1 MAEDELRQFEAV
13 LGAISK
19 MTSDTDVGDLVDA
32 KCPKCGASD
41 FVSVVDLYDIAALRA
56 ENGEPSNVPREGG
69 LTDEQIM
76 RKFAPPQ
83 KKAIAPRVAAVTVPL
98 LAAGGWIY
106 HRYGDNAGELAL
118 IAAGVLII
126 GFALTSARKL
136 SGDYYDRRARWRK
149 TYLCRQCGQLVLG

>member
-19 MTSDTDVGDLVDA
+19 MTSDADIGNLVDA

-41 FVSVVDLYDIAALRA
+41 FVSVVDLYDIAARRA
-56 ENGEPSNVPREGG
+56 EDGEPTNVPREGG
-69 LTDEQIM
+69 LTDAQIM
-76 RKFAPPQ
+76 RSFAPPQ
-83 KKAIAPRVAAVTVPL
+83 KKAIAARIVAVAVPL

-118 IAAGVLII
+118 IVAAVLIV
-126 GFALTSARKL
+126 GFGLTTARKL

-149 TYLCRQCGQLVLG
+149 TYLCQQCGQLVLG

>member
-13 LGAISK
+13 LGAIGK
-19 MTSDTDVGDLVDA
+19 MTSDMDVGSLVDA

-41 FVSVVDLYDIAALRA
+41 FVAVVDLFDIAARRA
-56 ENGEPSNVPREGG
+56 EEGEPSNVPREGG

-76 RKFAPPQ
+76 RKFAPPM
-83 KKAIAPRVAAVTVPL
+83 KKGIALRVLIVAIPL

-106 HRYGDNAGELAL
+106 HRYGDNAGEFAL
-118 IAAGVLII
+118 IGAGVLII
-126 GFALTSARKL
+126 GWGLTSARKL

-149 TYLCRQCGQLVLG
+149 TYLCRKCGQLVLA